1 MKKMTY
7 NLETIPNVMDHNFD
21 GKTFIQTAVVMW
33 FRLTSKGLKTK
44 NNHVLVN
51 VAENSNILRNVIF
64 KRFPYLAF
72 ESAAY

>member
-21 GKTFIQTAVVMW
+21 GKTAVVMW

-51 VAENSNILRNVIF
+51 VAKNSNILRNVIF

-72 ESAAY
+72 ESAVY

>member
-33 FRLTSKGLKTK
+33 FRLTSKRLKTK